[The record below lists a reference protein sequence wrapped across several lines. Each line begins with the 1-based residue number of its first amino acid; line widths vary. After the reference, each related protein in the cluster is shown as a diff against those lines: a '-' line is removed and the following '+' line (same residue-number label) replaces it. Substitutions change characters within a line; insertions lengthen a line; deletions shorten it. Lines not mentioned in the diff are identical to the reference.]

1 MVFLLLLLVLVVDD
15 DDEEDDDGVKSCSLL
30 LGGFWW
36 CSLCVVSFLLT
47 CSFFSLFNT
56 TYLRM
61 IIRKRDGGATEDSL
75 LSSFCHLVLKMK
87 LCPYDENT
95 KSGRKKAKHPKFTF
109 KDTHFFTSIRS

>member
-1 MVFLLLLLVLVVDD
+1 MVFP
-15 DDEEDDDGVKSCSLL
+15 
-30 LGGFWW
+30 
-36 CSLCVVSFLLT
+36 LCR
-47 CSFFSLFNT
+47 FFSSNVFFLFSLQ
-56 TYLRM
+56 YLLRM
-61 IIRKRDGGATEDSL
+61 IIRKRDGGATEDFLSL

>member
-15 DDEEDDDGVKSCSLL
+15 DDEDDDDVKSCSLL

-47 CSFFSLFNT
+47 CSFISLFNT

-61 IIRKRDGGATEDSL
+61 IIRKRDGGATEDF
-75 LSSFCHLVLKMK
+75 LSSFFFLS
-87 LCPYDENT
+87 
-95 KSGRKKAKHPKFTF
+95 SGVKNEIM
-109 KDTHFFTSIRS
+109 SIR